1 VCLCLLACPH
11 FMYMIKAVCV
21 CVCVCAR
28 ARARARVGICPVP
41 ISLSLPPAPPPL
53 SPPPLSLARVRSLY
67 RSRAGSNKALARSKL
82 IFTWEIIIDS
92 TALEQDPSRLWHECV
107 RRRAARNRNSE
118 KSATWY
124 IGYIRAL

>member
-1 VCLCLLACPH
+1 
-11 FMYMIKAVCV
+11 MYMIKAVCV
-21 CVCVCAR
+21 CVCVCVR